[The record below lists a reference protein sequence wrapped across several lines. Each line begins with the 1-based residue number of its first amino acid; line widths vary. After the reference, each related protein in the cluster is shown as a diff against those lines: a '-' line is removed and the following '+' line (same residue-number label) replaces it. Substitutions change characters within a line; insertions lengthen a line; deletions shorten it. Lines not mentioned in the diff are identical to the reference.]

1 MMEIEDINNNNNKI
15 MNKIRKVL
23 NLTVAKVTFQIENLR
38 LKNLQLKNN
47 FKKIEATEVLLVSI
61 VIMIKY
67 SRISNMMRMRIF
79 MKSVMVIESKCQ

>member
-1 MMEIEDINNNNNKI
+1 MEIEDINNNKI
-15 MNKIRKVL
+15 MIKIKKVL

-47 FKKIEATEVLLVSI
+47 FKKIEVTEVLLVSI
-61 VIMIKY
+61 VTMIKY

-79 MKSVMVIESKCQ
+79 MKSVMVIESRFQ

>member
-1 MMEIEDINNNNNKI
+1 MEIEDINNNNNKI

-47 FKKIEATEVLLVSI
+47 FKKIEVTEVLLVSI
-61 VIMIKY
+61 VTMIKY
-67 SRISNMMRMRIF
+67 SRISNMMKMRIF
-79 MKSVMVIESKCQ
+79 MKSVMVIESRFQ